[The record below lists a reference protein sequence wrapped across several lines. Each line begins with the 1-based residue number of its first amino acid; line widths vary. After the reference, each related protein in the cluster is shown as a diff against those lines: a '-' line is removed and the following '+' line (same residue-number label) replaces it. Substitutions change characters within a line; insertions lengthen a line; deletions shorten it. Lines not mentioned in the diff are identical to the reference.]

1 MISGVVAVEDD
12 GAQGARR
19 LMGVHN
25 EGLHYANSRAVDL
38 YLITLTGRSFIW
50 ISHPRECARVQLMLG
65 WFLLPFYKGGELLQR
80 VFFPLLLLLL
90 PPPPPA
96 PSFFVSLAAS
106 MLPSPRVRINS
117 YNYITR
123 WRDHYSWQTFLFS
136 PFSFSIPPSCFLF
149 QKTTTK
155 SSFPRGRLTLGSNRE
170 GWDLEGRCAPVPPQ
184 TGAVVQSRF
193 VTTRLHARWYCGCL
207 SGARIFRY
215 TWKYVGERVNRAA

>member
-1 MISGVVAVEDD
+1 MNIAPPGVCACSAYAGVVFTAFL
-12 GAQGARR
+12 QGRR
-19 LMGVHN
+19 TSP
-25 EGLHYANSRAVDL
+25 A
-38 YLITLTGRSFIW
+38 
-50 ISHPRECARVQLMLG
+50 C
-65 WFLLPFYKGGELLQR
+65 
-80 VFFPLLLLLL
+80 FFPLLLLL

-155 SSFPRGRLTLGSNRE
+155 SSFPRGRLTLVVRIARGGISKGSLRA
-170 GWDLEGRCAPVPPQ
+170 R
-184 TGAVVQSRF
+184 S
-193 VTTRLHARWYCGCL
+193 TTNGCCRAITICHDTSTRPLVLRLLIG
-207 SGARIFRY
+207 GKDF
-215 TWKYVGERVNRAA
+215 